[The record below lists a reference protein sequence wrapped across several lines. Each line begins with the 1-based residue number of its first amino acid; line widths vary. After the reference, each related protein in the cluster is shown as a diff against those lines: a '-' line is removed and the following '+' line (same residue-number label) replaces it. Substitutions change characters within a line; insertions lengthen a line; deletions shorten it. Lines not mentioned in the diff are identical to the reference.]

1 MDHRL
6 EILHAHSSVTT
17 RALSFH
23 LVSFRERKRVIYISG
38 GIGKGEESSE
48 ERSERERE
56 GERERGIA
64 CAGRRHSNHVSVFFS
79 VAGAAHRDRGK
90 KRTRTLNQS

>member
-56 GERERGIA
+56 GERETRT
-64 CAGRRHSNHVSVFFS
+64 
-79 VAGAAHRDRGK
+79 RDRPRG
-90 KRTRTLNQS
+90 RLDESASGACC

>member
-56 GERERGIA
+56 GERERHAHAIVPVA
-64 CAGRRHSNHVSVFFS
+64 DSTSRR
-79 VAGAAHRDRGK
+79 AARAANLLPPL
-90 KRTRTLNQS
+90 RTKLQSR